1 MRVLIIAFCVLF
13 GLTSPALAQYK
24 LIPQNQPVII
34 NHSPLQVTPGIA
46 WNKLYQRAGKRV
58 ETWTLDGTALN
69 DVSFFTAIPDGK
81 PLITDSEKAT
91 RPLPRFSATM
101 LAPDIAQFFEQTY
114 RIVLG
119 TPRMSVES
127 IEPATFA
134 GNPGFRFTYAFA
146 LQGEEVRRKGEVN
159 GAVVNGL
166 LYLVSFEAPAIHY
179 FKRDVAAYRAI
190 VASAQ
195 IAPPKV
201 K

>member
-1 MRVLIIAFCVLF
+1 MKLIIMVFALLL
-13 GLTSPALAQYK
+13 GMISPALAQYK

-34 NHSPLQVTPGIA
+34 NKSALQVTPGTA
-46 WNKLYQRAGKRV
+46 WNKLYQRAGKRA

-69 DVSFFTAIPDGK
+69 DVTFFTGIPDGK
-81 PLITDSEKAT
+81 PLITDSDKRD

-114 RIVLG
+114 RIALG
-119 TPRMSVES
+119 TPRMSVDS

-134 GNPGFRFTYAFA
+134 GATGFRFTYSFA
-146 LQGEEVRRKGEVN
+146 LQGEEVRRKGEAT
-159 GAVVNGL
+159 GAVVGGL
-166 LYLVSFEAPAIHY
+166 LYLISYEAPALHY

-195 IAPPKV
+195 VVPAKA